1 MKNICLCLL
10 AAAPSVVRAD
20 EGNARIDFAGFQ
32 AVTQTVGELRE
43 TRRVSE
49 EDFLRMAAE
58 PGTVILDARSRD
70 MYELRHIKGAL
81 HLSFTDFTQE
91 ALEKLIPDKT
101 TCILI
106 YCNNN
111 FGGDPRA
118 FAMKSAPLALNL
130 PTFINLHGYGYR
142 NVYELKPY
150 LDVATTKIPFEGK
163 GIVLSS
169 KPKDDDIGK

>member
-1 MKNICLCLL
+1 LV
-10 AAAPSVVRAD
+10 AASLVRAD

-32 AVTQTVGELRE
+32 EMTRTVAELRE
-43 TRRVSE
+43 ARRLSE
-49 EDFLRMAAE
+49 EDFIRMAAE

-91 ALEKLIPDKT
+91 ALEKLIPDKST
-101 TCILI
+101 RILI

-111 FGGDPRA
+111 FDGDPRA
-118 FAMKSAPLALNL
+118 FAMKSAALALNL
-130 PTFINLHGYGYR
+130 PTFINLYGYGYR
-142 NVYELKPY
+142 NVYELRPY

-163 GIVLSS
+163 GIVLIH
-169 KPKDDDIGK
+169 KAEEGEIEE